1 VTGPSSIRC
10 ARARSFIAT
19 PVDGNRLTASAALQ
33 GGTYGTARRNSA
45 IVTGGAQ
52 GIGATY
58 AKALAAEGARVSVCD
73 LDLPDAV
80 VEAIRAAGGDAIGRI
95 CDVSDAK
102 AVAALVEATEAAFGG
117 VQVLVNNA
125 ALFGKIPQ
133 KPFTEIDSSEWDRV
147 MAVNTRGP
155 FECARAVFPVMR
167 RRRYGKIIN
176 IASGTVFKGT
186 PMMLHYVASKGAV
199 VAMTR
204 AMARELGEHGICCN
218 ALAPGLT
225 LSDTIKGRNDY
236 GGLRTLSV
244 ESRALKREETPDD
257 LVGALIFLAS
267 HDSDFMTG
275 QTILVDG
282 GSAMH

>member
-1 VTGPSSIRC
+1 MFACPPP
-10 ARARSFIAT
+10 RARRPTARKPSL
-19 PVDGNRLTASAALQ
+19 RLTSS
-33 GGTYGTARRNSA
+33 GTGTRLFSA
-45 IVTGGAQ
+45 IREVGG
-52 GIGATY
+52 
-58 AKALAAEGARVSVCD
+58 E
-73 LDLPDAV
+73 
-80 VEAIRAAGGDAIGRI
+80 AIGRV
-95 CDVSDAK
+95 CDVSASK
-102 AVAALVEATEAAFGG
+102 EVAALVQATEGAFGG

-125 ALFGKIPQ
+125 ALFGKIAL
-133 KPFTEIDSSEWDRV
+133 KPFTEIPSEEWDRV

-155 FECARAVFPVMR
+155 FECVKAVLPIMR
-167 RRRYGKIIN
+167 RQGYGKIIN

-204 AMARELGEHGICCN
+204 AMARELGEYGICCN

-236 GGLRTLSV
+236 GAVRMLNV
-244 ESRALKREETPDD
+244 ESRSLKREETPDD
-257 LVGALIFLAS
+257 LVGALLFLAS

-275 QTILVDG
+275 QTLLVDG

>member
-1 VTGPSSIRC
+1 M
-10 ARARSFIAT
+10 AR
-19 PVDGNRLTASAALQ
+19 LE
-33 GGTYGTARRNSA
+33 GTSA
-45 IVTGGAQ
+45 IVTGAAQ

-58 AKALAAEGARVSVCD
+58 ARALAAEGARVSVCD
-73 LDLPDAV
+73 LDPPDTV
-80 VEAIRAAGGDAIGRI
+80 VQAIQAAGGEAIGRI
-95 CDVSDAK
+95 CDVSNPE
-102 AVAALVEATEAAFGG
+102 AVSALVRATEQAFGG

-125 ALFGKIPQ
+125 ALFGKIAR
-133 KPFTEIDSSEWDRV
+133 KPFAEIDSDEWDRV
-147 MAVNTRGP
+147 MTVNTRGP
-155 FECARAVFPVMR
+155 FECVKAVLPVMR
-167 RRRYGKIIN
+167 RQRYGKIIN

-199 VAMTR
+199 IAMTR

-236 GGLRTLSV
+236 GGLRTLNV
-244 ESRALKREETPDD
+244 ESRSLKREETPDD
-257 LVGALIFLAS
+257 LVGALLFLAS

-275 QTILVDG
+275 QTLLIDG

>member
-1 VTGPSSIRC
+1 MGRL
-10 ARARSFIAT
+10 
-19 PVDGNRLTASAALQ
+19 DGT
-33 GGTYGTARRNSA
+33 SA
-45 IVTGGAQ
+45 IVTGAAQ

-73 LDLPDAV
+73 LYPPDAV
-80 VEAIRAAGGDAIGRI
+80 VQAIRAAGGDAIGRI
-95 CDVSDAK
+95 CDVSDPK
-102 AVAALVEATEAAFGG
+102 PVATLVHATEEAFGS
-117 VQVLVNNA
+117 VHVLVNNA
-125 ALFGKIPQ
+125 ALFGNIAR
-133 KPFTEIDSSEWDRV
+133 KPFTEIASEEWDRV

-155 FECARAVFPVMR
+155 FECVKAVLPVMR
-167 RRRYGKIIN
+167 RQRYGKIIN

-204 AMARELGEHGICCN
+204 ALARELGEHGICCN

-225 LSDTIKGRNDY
+225 LSDTIRSRNDY
-236 GGLRTLSV
+236 GGLRSLNV

-257 LVGALIFLAS
+257 LVGALLFLAS